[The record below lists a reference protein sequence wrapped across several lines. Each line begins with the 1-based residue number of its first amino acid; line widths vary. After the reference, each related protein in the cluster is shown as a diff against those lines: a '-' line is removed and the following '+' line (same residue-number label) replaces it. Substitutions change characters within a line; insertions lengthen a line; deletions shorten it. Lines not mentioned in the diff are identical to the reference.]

1 LEVNKRMSPHEEV
14 RVPANHTAEGGVV
27 VGIESAGR
35 KLVLFEDPQCPFC
48 RQFEEVSGDLL
59 RREVAAGTVAIE
71 YRMRCFLG
79 VESVRADNALALAAE
94 AGRFDE
100 LRRQLFAAQPPENS
114 GGFTVA
120 DLTALGERVGLT
132 SSDYVSGL
140 REGRYE
146 EWVVET
152 DRIFQEQDPRGT
164 PTAVLDGKDVEPDT
178 LFAPQSLAA
187 LLRG

>member
-1 LEVNKRMSPHEEV
+1 MSSHERR
-14 RVPANHTAEGGVV
+14 RVPRNHTAKGGVV
-27 VGIESAGR
+27 VGLETAPR
-35 KLVLFEDPQCPFC
+35 NLVVFEDPQCPYC
-48 RQFEEVSGDLL
+48 RQFEESSGDLL
-59 RREVAAGTVAIE
+59 RREVTAGTVAIE

-100 LRRQLFAAQPPENS
+100 LRRQLFASQPPENS

-120 DLTALGERVGLT
+120 DLIGLGELVGLT

-146 EWVVET
+146 EWVIEM

-164 PTAVLDGKDVEPDT
+164 P
-178 LFAPQSLAA
+178 AA
-187 LLRG
+187 LLNGEELEPGTLFDPAALEAALRR

>member
-1 LEVNKRMSPHEEV
+1 MSPHDRV

-27 VGIESAGR
+27 VGVEDAPKR
-35 KLVLFEDPQCPFC
+35 LVVFEDPQCPFC

-59 RREVAAGTVAIE
+59 RRQAAAGTVAIE

-120 DLTALGERVGLT
+120 DLIRFGELVGLT
-132 SSDYVSGL
+132 SSEYISGL
-140 REGRYE
+140 REARYE
-146 EWVVET
+146 EWVVEI
-152 DRIFQEQDPRGT
+152 DQSFQKQDQRGT
-164 PTAVLDGKDVEPDT
+164 P
-178 LFAPQSLAA
+178 AA
-187 LLRG
+187 LLDGATVESEALFDPALLEAVLRS

>member
-1 LEVNKRMSPHEEV
+1 MSSHKGV
-14 RVPANHTAEGGVV
+14 RVPANHTAQGGVV
-27 VGIESAGR
+27 VGAQSARR
-35 KLVLFEDPQCPFC
+35 KLVVFEDPQCPYC

-79 VESVRADNALALAAE
+79 IESVRADNALALAAE

-100 LRRQLFAAQPPENS
+100 LRRQLFASQPEENS

-120 DLTALGERVGLT
+120 DLTTLGEAVGLT
-132 SSDYVSGL
+132 SADYVAGL

-152 DRIFQEQDPRGT
+152 DQLFQAQDPRGT
-164 PTAVLDGKDVEPDT
+164 PAAWLDDAEVDPGT
-178 LFAPQSLAA
+178 LFDPASLEA

>member
-1 LEVNKRMSPHEEV
+1 MSPHEGV
-14 RVPANHTAEGGVV
+14 RVPTNHTAEGGVV
-27 VGIESAGR
+27 VGVESAR
-35 KLVLFEDPQCPFC
+35 RRLVLFEDPQCPFC

-59 RREVAAGTVAIE
+59 RRAASAGTVAIE

-79 VESVRADNALALAAE
+79 EESVRADNALALAAE

-120 DLTALGERVGLT
+120 ELTALGEVVGLT
-132 SSDYVSGL
+132 GPDYVSGVS
-140 REGRYE
+140 EGRYE
-146 EWVVET
+146 EWVVEV
-152 DRIFQEQDPRGT
+152 DRSFQEQDPRGT
-164 PTAVLDGKDVEPDT
+164 PAGFLDGEEVDGGV
-178 LFAPQSLAA
+178 LFDPRSLES